1 MNRYRSDRRI
11 RGGKLLATNTSIR
24 NIRNGI
30 RSGRIKTRF
39 VRTKE
44 GERLDIIAAKYLGD
58 ARLWWIVAACSGV
71 GWAMQV
77 PPGTVL
83 NIPVNIA
90 EISALI

>member
-24 NIRNGI
+24 NIRNGV

>member
-58 ARLWWIVAACSGV
+58 ARLWWVVAACSGV

>member
-39 VRTKE
+39 VRIKE